1 MKAALH
7 PKQKRDFFEETKVLI
22 IVPTQAGGN
31 QRTDVENFKREFK
44 KNFSELKKASN
55 KFLNL
60 LGDLTY

>member
-7 PKQKRDFFEETKVLI
+7 PKQKQYFFEETRVLI
-22 IVPTQAGGN
+22 IVPSQVGKN
-31 QRTDVENFKREFK
+31 QRTDVENFRREFK